1 MLYVIGERGA
11 AASPIVPLLSPT
23 ALQHCPHCVPCVHT
37 VAPKHI
43 VGGFTKRAGRQV
55 GSGRS
60 DPRLLIGHNF
70 ARRVQEET
78 TKYNS
83 ILFTPLAKALEDSA
97 NMF

>member
-1 MLYVIGERGA
+1 M
-11 AASPIVPLLSPT
+11 
-23 ALQHCPHCVPCVHT
+23 
-37 VAPKHI
+37 APKHI

-83 ILFTPLAKALEDSA
+83 FHTFGKGFGGFCKYVLS
-97 NMF
+97 

>member
-1 MLYVIGERGA
+1 MLSEREEQ
-11 AASPIVPLLSPT
+11 LLPQSSLCS
-23 ALQHCPHCVPCVHT
+23 LQLHCSTVHTVHCAHT

>member
-1 MLYVIGERGA
+1 MLYVIGEQ
-11 AASPIVPLLSPT
+11 LLPQSSLCS
-23 ALQHCPHCVPCVHT
+23 LQLHCSTVHT

-43 VGGFTKRAGRQV
+43 VGGFTKRASRQV

-83 ILFTPLAKALEDSA
+83 FHTFGKGFGGFCKYVLS
-97 NMF
+97 